1 MADNQNTQ
9 QKYFLDLGGLT
20 TLWGKIKSSFADK
33 TTTETAIGEINVSLG
48 ELDTK
53 ITSVDNDV
61 VNLETT
67 VLTFA
72 PRDVNYYGEAVEIS
86 KSLAAGTLI
95 NIKSTNTSA
104 EDETPSGYASGIY
117 VVVAPGEIQ
126 YLSTS
131 DGSADADDITAITER
146 VKSLEETT
154 VKSAQIIDENGNQLN
169 QSYDVVDNVLIVAH
183 DDHFD
188 IDTNSVRAL
197 THRAVAAKFKSIE
210 NTLTQIPKFKISV
223 VDELPTSGISLS
235 TIYLLRNTQSTS
247 NNLFTEYIYVESVK
261 DDPSTTDVNESKYVW
276 EKLGEQTL
284 VVDDIITTA
293 KLNEILNSALVD
305 YAKKTDVQDLLKD
318 ATDSLRSDIFN
329 EISENYATKES
340 LEELSKDIEGV
351 NANLENYLTKNDAA
365 GTYLRQ
371 DVAES
376 TYFTKNAAETSGW
389 MTEPE
394 IILSIQTGEI
404 GNAIAISNEQIENMT
419 TNNN

>member
-1 MADNQNTQ
+1 MAENQNTQ

-33 TTTETAIGEINVSLG
+33 ATTETAIGEINVSLG

-53 ITSVDNDV
+53 ITAVDNDV

-72 PRDVNYYGEAVEIS
+72 PRDINYYGEAVETS
-86 KSLAAGTLI
+86 KSLAPGTLI
-95 NIKSTNTSA
+95 NVKFAETSA
-104 EDETPSGYASGIY
+104 EDETPSGYATGIY
-117 VVVAPGEIQ
+117 VVTGPGEIQ

-146 VKSLEETT
+146 VESLEETV
-154 VKSAQIIDENGNQLN
+154 VKSAQIIDENGNHLN
-169 QSYDVVDNVLIVAH
+169 QSYDVVDNVLLVAH
-183 DDHFD
+183 DDTFD

-210 NTLTQIPKFKISV
+210 NSLTQIPKFKISV

-235 TIYLLRNTQSTS
+235 TIYLLRNTQTTS
-247 NNLFTEYIYVESVK
+247 NNLFTEYIYVETVK
-261 DDPSTTDVNESKYVW
+261 DDPNTPENESKYAW

-284 VVDDIITTA
+284 VVDDIVTTS
-293 KLNEILNSALVD
+293 KLNEVLNAALFD
-305 YAKKTDVQDLLKD
+305 YAKKTDVQDLLKE
-318 ATDSLRSDIFN
+318 ATDNLKSDLFD
-329 EISENYATKES
+329 EISETYATKSEV
-340 LEELSKDIEGV
+340 EELAKDIEGIGTT
-351 NANLENYLTKNDAA
+351 LGDYLTKEDAA

-371 DVAES
+371 DKAEEL
-376 TYFTKNAAETSGW
+376 YFTKNAAETSGW

-419 TNNN
+419 ASNI